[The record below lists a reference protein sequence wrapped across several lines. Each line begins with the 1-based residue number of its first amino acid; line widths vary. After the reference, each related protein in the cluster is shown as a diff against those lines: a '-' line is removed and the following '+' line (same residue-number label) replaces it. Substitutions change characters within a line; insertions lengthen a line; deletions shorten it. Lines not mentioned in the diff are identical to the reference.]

1 MFQMYLVIHPASS
14 EGCSKGEVY
23 SHAFIP
29 PQTSPKHAVP
39 NKAGHEA
46 AMHGCPMCLDVWAWE

>member
-1 MFQMYLVIHPASS
+1 MFQMCLAIYPAAS
-14 EGCSKGEVY
+14 EGCSKGKVY

-46 AMHGCPMCLDVWAWE
+46 AMRGCPMP